1 MTKKKSAK
9 SSKLHD
15 QLELERLK
23 QQNLQLELQL
33 LSQKEKLGAESLLS
47 KQDKTSAADSRGQLL
62 FFFFFCGKL
71 LNDQSQEKILASLIN
86 ELAPPSQEEQHQ
98 LATFPVMQQ
107 LKASGKLHTVF
118 SAKGTLD
125 YDKLLKLDISE
136 SVYAFLEF
144 IQQQLPLH
152 HKHLLQFLQLL
163 VEKAMNYSWSSVWN
177 FNLSINQ
184 AFAQGLLTW
193 GQMDVIQA
201 RSNTFFSHAD
211 LRSSQNM
218 GSKFTGPRQQRD
230 SPRREQKD
238 SCCTD
243 WNYTAKCSC
252 NITDVEYKNA
262 HHCKVC
268 DSDQH
273 PMLQPWIYGEV
284 IGSTAPRSCTVNT
297 PAGPVRRNHTQI
309 REAKAEPEEK
319 LEDRLETV
327 SLPESELTE
336 TDQPVEQEPTPQSGQ
351 EPVSTLRR
359 SMRQRRPPSR
369 FRDFVMN

>member
-1 MTKKKSAK
+1 MAASRSKRSVKQTLDPEFVYDFPTMVFPTDCDPNAPPSTVAQSAVELSGATTPPVTKKKSAK
-9 SSKLHD
+9 FAKIHD

-33 LSQKEKLGAESLLS
+33 LSYKEKLGAESFLS
-47 KQDKTSAADSRGQLL
+47 KQDKTSAVDARGQLL
-62 FFFFFCGKL
+62 
-71 LNDQSQEKILASLIN
+71 NDQPQEKILASLMN
-86 ELAPPSQEEQHQ
+86 ELTPPSQEEQLQ
-98 LATFPVMQQ
+98 LAHPTFPVMQQ
-107 LKASGKLHTVF
+107 LKASAKGHTVF

-125 YDKLLKLDISE
+125 YDTLDISE
-136 SVYAFLEF
+136 FVYTFLEF
-144 IQQQLPLH
+144 IQQQPPLQH
-152 HKHLLQFLQLL
+152 NNLLQFLQLL
-163 VEKAMNYSWSSVWN
+163 MEKAMIYSWSSVRN

-184 AFAQGLLTW
+184 AFAQGRLTW

-218 GSKFTGPRQQRD
+218 GSKFTGLRQQRD

-238 SCCTD
+238 SYCTD

-273 PMLQPWIYGEV
+273 PMLHCSKRRYPIPSNRSAQP
-284 IGSTAPRSCTVNT
+284 
-297 PAGPVRRNHTQI
+297 
-309 REAKAEPEEK
+309 K
-319 LEDRLETV
+319 
-327 SLPESELTE
+327 
-336 TDQPVEQEPTPQSGQ
+336 PQ
-351 EPVSTLRR
+351 
-359 SMRQRRPPSR
+359 
-369 FRDFVMN
+369 